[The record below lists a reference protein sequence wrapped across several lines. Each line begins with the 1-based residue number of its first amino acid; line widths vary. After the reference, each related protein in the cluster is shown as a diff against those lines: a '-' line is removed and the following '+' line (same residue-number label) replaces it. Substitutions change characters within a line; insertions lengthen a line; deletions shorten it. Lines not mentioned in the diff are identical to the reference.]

1 MNEKKIKEL
10 LSQYTNK
17 QDIYEDFAQE
27 IKKILENILIEN
39 DFMYQ
44 HIPYR
49 VKDTKSLEKK
59 LKKNENLKNI
69 KNVFEVK
76 DLAGCRVI
84 FYLNSDIEKFA
95 HNIYREFDVVDQDLK
110 YSEDNYNAAHF
121 VIKLKEDRLKLI
133 EYSRYR
139 DMLCEI
145 QLTIVLFHA
154 WSEMAHDT
162 IYKDEEKLSEFDSES
177 FLSLEKSL
185 QDIMRKHL
193 KIASYQFEHFFKEF
207 EKLKT
212 GKKIFSQQFFNEII
226 YLDSLNEIYN
236 RLTILHQY
244 LEEYSDDKIPQPFNL
259 LDLTQQILKKSRS
272 LKQEPII
279 YLGGEIIGYDF
290 KDISR
295 VLIDILDL
303 FRYKYTERIL
313 EMLFELSL
321 DNDES
326 VRKKALEA
334 IKKIPEYNLQ
344 ALNKI
349 GYLPQ
354 VLVLEKIEHFDD
366 SKQIIYIIP
375 ICELIKELLNT
386 EFEGQSMTDFKT
398 LTLSFG
404 PLTINQELIFI
415 RKRSLDILKRLYNKA
430 DSINLKVMV
439 IDSFENATLLP
450 SRGDVSDEM
459 KEVVID
465 NTNYIVDFYLSILE
479 QADVEVI
486 RNIDEQ
492 IYSYKRELNIKQLV
506 NLKKVQ
512 EIINS
517 NEEYSIYKVLVGYVR
532 GYFGSSYEEEKK
544 YREEKI
550 QEFVNDIS
558 LDNFDLWKK
567 RIISVTQKQ
576 HTEFY
581 YFLNFLNLLGKQ
593 KPEIAIKLIQVNEL
607 KDYLVPLVSG
617 IWQSELKQIIK
628 KVIAGWIKNEIN
640 INVCLGIFTAVLEV
654 DTKMI
659 NAIFKIAKKN
669 NDLDIFN
676 NIVKIIILTKSKG
689 LKKLFL
695 EAIKI
700 LTENNNCNWIRQY
713 FGNADFIL
721 SDLTENESEIIL
733 NNLLLAEKISYNEEE
748 VLKPIAKKNSK
759 QVVIF
764 FYKRI
769 AFRRNKKLGNKY
781 DAIPFSLDSDLSV
794 LLRDKSSIE
803 LILGWFDRK
812 DGYVNIMLAEFI
824 KNIFPE
830 FDELLETRL
839 ISIINSGKEK
849 ELYKVFYI
857 LNAYE
862 GEEILFFKD
871 IGKVIIKK
879 YYKNSKVKK
888 SLMSTLSRTGS
899 AWGEYGLVKVL
910 ERKKELLQKWEE
922 DEDSRI
928 KNFIKEFK
936 NGLDKQ
942 ILFEKKRADEE
953 IIEEKL
959 DFGENID
966 LDNSK

>member
-1 MNEKKIKEL
+1 MNERKIKKL
-10 LSQYTNK
+10 LSQYAK
-17 QDIYEDFAQE
+17 KKDIYEDFAQD
-27 IKKILENILIEN
+27 IKKILETILIEN
-39 DFMYQ
+39 NFMYQ

-49 VKDTKSLEKK
+49 VKNTKSLEKK
-59 LKKNENLKNI
+59 LKKNENFKDI

-95 HNIYREFDVVDQDLK
+95 YNIYREFNVVEQDLK
-110 YSEDNYNAAHF
+110 YSEDDYNAAHF
-121 VIKLKEDRLKLI
+121 VIELKEDRLKLI

-193 KIASYQFEHFFKEF
+193 KIASYKFEHFYKEF

-212 GKKIFSQQFFNEII
+212 GKKIFSQQFFDEIV
-226 YLDSLNEIYN
+226 SLNSLNKIYERLEILYK
-236 RLTILHQY
+236 Y
-244 LEEYSDDKIPQPFNL
+244 LQDYSDDKIPQPFSL

-279 YLGGEIIGYDF
+279 YLGGEITGYDF

-295 VLIDILDL
+295 VLMDILVL
-303 FRYKYTERIL
+303 FRYKYTEKIL
-313 EMLFELSL
+313 EILFELSL
-321 DNDES
+321 DGDENI
-326 VRKKALEA
+326 RKKALEA

-354 VLVLEKIEHFDD
+354 VLVLEKIEHFDNL
-366 SKQIIYIIP
+366 KQIRYIIP
-375 ICELIKELLNT
+375 LCELIKELLNT

-404 PLTINQELIFI
+404 PLSINQELIFI
-415 RKRSLDILKRLYNKA
+415 RKRSLDILKRLYKTT

-439 IDSFENATLLP
+439 INSFENATLLP
-450 SRGDVSDEM
+450 SRGDVSNGM
-459 KEVVID
+459 KKMVID
-465 NTNYIVDFYLSILE
+465 NTNYIIDFYLSILE
-479 QADVEVI
+479 HADVEVM

-492 IYSYKRELNIKQLV
+492 IQSYKRELNIEQLV

-517 NEEYSIYKVLVGYVR
+517 NVEYSIYKVLVGYVR
-532 GYFGSSYEEEKK
+532 GYFGSSYDEEKK

-558 LDNFDLWKK
+558 LDNFDIWKK

-581 YFLNFLNLLGKQ
+581 YFLNLLGKQ
-593 KPEIAIKLIQVNEL
+593 KPEIAIKLIQITEL

-617 IWQSELKQIIK
+617 IWRGELKQVIK
-628 KVIAGWIKNEIN
+628 KVIAEWIKNEIN
-640 INVCLGIFTAVLEV
+640 INVCLGIFAAVSEV
-654 DTKMI
+654 DIKMI

-669 NDLDIFN
+669 NNLDILN
-676 NIVKIIILTKSKG
+676 NIVSIIILTKSKS
-689 LKKLFL
+689 LKKIFL
-695 EAIKI
+695 KAIKI
-700 LTENNNCNWIRQY
+700 LTENNNCDWVRQY
-713 FGNADFIL
+713 FGNADVIL
-721 SDLTENESEIIL
+721 NALTENEAEIVL
-733 NNLLLAEKISYNEEE
+733 NNLLLAKNISCNEEE

-769 AFRRNKKLGNKY
+769 TFGRNKKFGSKY
-781 DAIPFSLDSDLSV
+781 DAIPFSLDSDLSI
-794 LLRDKSSIE
+794 LLKDKSSIE
-803 LILGWFDRK
+803 LILEWFDRK
-812 DGYVNIMLAEFI
+812 DGCVNIMSSEFI

-830 FDELLETRL
+830 FDELLETKL

-849 ELYKVFYI
+849 DSYKVFYI

-862 GEEILFFKD
+862 GEEILFRKD
-871 IGKVIIKK
+871 VGKVIIKK

-888 SLMSTLSRTGS
+888 SLMSTLSRTG
-899 AWGEYGLVKVL
+899 AVWGEYGFVGALK
-910 ERKKELLQKWEE
+910 RKKELLQKWEE

-928 KNFIKEFK
+928 KNFVKEFK

-966 LDNSK
+966 LGKNK